1 MTDHGA
7 FTWTNIRRSEE
18 DKEEKRKMI
27 KNINKCKLFFFFY
40 KVQMKLK
47 KKFFYEILRVKFS

>member
-18 DKEEKRKMI
+18 DKEEK
-27 KNINKCKLFFFFY
+27 
-40 KVQMKLK
+40 K
-47 KKFFYEILRVKFS
+47 KDDQEHK